1 MGFIWDFYIWETTL
15 NALLLG
21 LYGLLVYFR
30 DGLGCWL
37 NHLYSFKLMIVG
49 IC

>member
-30 DGLGCWL
+30 DDLAVGLIIYTVL
-37 NHLYSFKLMIVG
+37 N
-49 IC
+49 